1 MRQVTVDV
9 HISAPREDVFD
20 FVADLGGRPAW
31 TDHYLKDYRLAR
43 PNPYGLGAAARFVLR
58 APLAKEYAELAIVEY
73 DRPRRIVEEARL
85 GRRGRNRS
93 LAVYEFE
100 REAAGLTHVE
110 LTTYSEP
117 ATAIDRV
124 REVGGVGWVKRNTKM
139 ALERLRLVFEEPPEA
154 PLARASIAG
163 YEPLKAARFGA
174 QTGMDPARPRRPGHE
189 GRA

>member
-9 HISAPREDVFD
+9 HISAPREEVFD
-20 FVADLGGRPAW
+20 FVADLAGRPAW

-43 PNPYGLGAAARFVLR
+43 PNPYGLGAAARFILR
-58 APLAKEYAELAIVEY
+58 APMAREYVEIAIVEY
-73 DRPRRIVEEARL
+73 DRPRRIVEEARV

-93 LAVYEFE
+93 LAFYEFE
-100 REAAGLTHVE
+100 QEGHRLTHVE

-117 ATAIDRV
+117 ATVVDRL
-124 REVGGVGWVKRNTKM
+124 RQVGAASWIRRQSKM
-139 ALERLRLVFEEPPEA
+139 ALERLRLVFEEPPA
-154 PLARASIAG
+154 KPLARVSVAG

-174 QTGMDPARPRRPGHE
+174 RTGMDPARAGGPGHE